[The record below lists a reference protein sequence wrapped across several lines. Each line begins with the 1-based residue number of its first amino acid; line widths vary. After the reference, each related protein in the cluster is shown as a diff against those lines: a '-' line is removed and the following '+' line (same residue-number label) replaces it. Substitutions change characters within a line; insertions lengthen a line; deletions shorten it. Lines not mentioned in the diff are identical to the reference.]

1 MKATH
6 KIAVSFAGV
15 ALLVALGGLASFWS
29 FRQIEDAA
37 KMRQHS
43 HNVIDGANNLLSALK
58 DAETSERSFLLSGDE
73 THLEPYW
80 AIRNSI
86 KGDLEKLQ
94 HITAL
99 SAAKEYLDTLTLM
112 LDAKLAYMAHNI
124 ELRRNYDMSTV
135 LADLHSG
142 LGEHLMDSFH
152 AEISSF
158 VQLEESAL
166 IQREAVFKSNLR
178 YLFIIIVI
186 VGLLTLLLVVSLAYS
201 IYRETQHLLDILKQ
215 MNKQLHQANVILQD
229 SEEKLLVTLN
239 SIGDAVIVTD
249 VNGYVTSLNPSAE
262 QLTGWMQ
269 NEAAGR
275 PVDEVFHIINQDTRQ
290 VSVIPVMEAL
300 AHDTTQ
306 GLINHTLLIARDG
319 SECAIADSCAPIHDR
334 DAQVAGAVLVFRD
347 VTKEYAAQQIL
358 RDNTELTQTMLNTMV
373 DGIIIFKAHGAILET
388 VNPAAERMFG
398 YTGAELIGQKASLLI
413 PELNWDQR
421 HDSLDYYTASNKA
434 HAVGLRKDGSTFS
447 VEMAVSEMWLGGQRY
462 FTCILRDITLRKR
475 VETERAQL
483 YQRLSDQQFYT
494 RSLIESNIDAI
505 MTTDP
510 SGIITDV
517 NKQMEALTCCTRD
530 ELIGAPFKNYFT
542 EPGLAEAG
550 IKRVLIE
557 KKVNDYELTVH
568 GRDGKET
575 VVSYNAATFYDR
587 DRKLQGVFVAARD
600 VTHSKRQ
607 DQALKEKNIEL
618 ENAKAVAEKASLAK
632 SVFLSNMSHELR
644 TPLNAILGFAQLLE
658 AGVPPPT
665 ATQVIRLNQIIKAG
679 WYLLDLIN
687 EILDLSVIES
697 GKLVLLQESV
707 PMSEVMRECRSMVE
721 AQAQKR
727 NIQINFFPFDSTW
740 FANADRTRV
749 KQVVINLLSN
759 AIKYN
764 REYGTVEVKCS
775 STPQRIRISIKDSGE
790 GLSPEKLEQLFQ
802 PFNRLG
808 QETGAEEGTGIGL
821 VVTKQL
827 VELMGGSISVTSTV
841 GVGSEFCIELI
852 RDVTQQHAA
861 GDNAIATEFATQV
874 QRNTELRTLLYVEDN
889 AANLMLV
896 EQIIE
901 DLPDLRMLSAG
912 NGYHGIALARAH
924 LPNVILMDI
933 NLPGISGIE
942 AMNILRKDPG
952 TRYIPV
958 IALSANAMLRDIEKG
973 LEVGFFR
980 YLTKPIKINEFMKA
994 VNDALELSEMG
1005 LTKANETGSDAAQC
1019 L

>member
-1 MKATH
+1 M
-6 KIAVSFAGV
+6 V
-15 ALLVALGGLASFWS
+15 ALWGMLSLWS
-29 FRQIEDAA
+29 FSQIEAAA
-37 KMRQHS
+37 KTRQHS
-43 HNVIDGANNLLSALK
+43 HNVINGANNLLSALK
-58 DAETSERSFLLSGDE
+58 DAETSERSFLLSGE
-73 THLEPYW
+73 EAQLEPYW
-80 AIRNSI
+80 AVRNSI

-94 HITAL
+94 QMTLL

-124 ELRRNYDMSTV
+124 ELRRSYDMSAV

-142 LGEHLMDSFH
+142 LGKHLMDSFR

-158 VQLEESAL
+158 IQLEESAL
-166 IQREAVFKSNLR
+166 MQSEARFQLNLY
-178 YLFIIIVI
+178 YLFVSIVI
-186 VGLLTLLLVVSLAYS
+186 VALLTLLLVVSFAYS
-201 IYRETQHLLDILKQ
+201 IYRETQRLVEILKQ
-215 MNKQLHQANVILQD
+215 MNKQLHQANVTLQD
-229 SEEKLLVTLN
+229 SEEELLVTLN

-249 VNGYVTSLNPSAE
+249 VEGRVTRLNPSAE

-269 NEAAGR
+269 SEAAGR
-275 PVDEVFHIINQDTRQ
+275 PVDEIFRIISQETRQ
-290 VSVIPVMEAL
+290 SSAIPVMETL
-300 AHDTTQ
+300 AHGTTQ
-306 GLINHTLLIARDG
+306 GVINHTLLIARDG

-347 VTKEYAAQQIL
+347 VTEEYAAQQVL
-358 RDNTELTQTMLNTMV
+358 RDNTALIQTMLNTMV
-373 DGIIIFKAHGAILET
+373 DGIIIFKAQGGIIDT

-398 YTGAELIGQKASLLI
+398 YDAAELIGQKASLLM
-413 PELNWDQR
+413 PELDRDQR
-421 HDSLDYYTASNKA
+421 HDSLDYYTAGNKA
-434 HAVGLRKDGSTFS
+434 HAIGLRKDGSTFS

-462 FTCILRDITLRKR
+462 FTGILRDITLRKR

-510 SGIITDV
+510 DGIITDV

-542 EPGLAEAG
+542 EPAQAEAG

-600 VTHSKRQ
+600 VTQSKRQ

-618 ENAKAVAEKASLAK
+618 ESAKAMAEKASLAK

-658 AGVPPPT
+658 AGVPAPT
-665 ATQVIRLNQIIKAG
+665 ATQVIRLHQIIKAG

-697 GKLVLLQESV
+697 GKLSLSQESV
-707 PMSEVMRECRSMVE
+707 PMSDVMRECRSMVE

-727 NIQINFFPFDSTW
+727 NIQINFLPFDNTW
-740 FANADRTRV
+740 FVNADRTRV
-749 KQVVINLLSN
+749 KQVVLNLLSN

-764 REYGTVEVKCS
+764 REQGTVEVKCS
-775 STPQRIRISIKDSGE
+775 STPKRIRISIRDSGE

-827 VELMGGSISVTSTV
+827 VELMGGSISVASTV
-841 GVGSEFCIELI
+841 GVGSEFCIELV
-852 RDVTQQHAA
+852 RDVAQQLADGKA
-861 GDNAIATEFATQV
+861 MPTEFVTQV
-874 QRNTELRTLLYVEDN
+874 QEKAEPHTLLYVEDN
-889 AANLMLV
+889 PANLMLV

-901 DLPDLRMLSAG
+901 DLPEIRMLSAG
-912 NGYHGIALARAH
+912 DGHKGIALARSH
-924 LPNVILMDI
+924 LPDVILMDI

-942 AMNILRKDPG
+942 AMNILRKDPN
-952 TRYIPV
+952 TRHIPV
-958 IALSANAMLRDIEKG
+958 IALSANAMRRDIEKG

-980 YLTKPIKINEFMKA
+980 YLTKPIKINEFMQA
-994 VNDALELSEMG
+994 VNEALELSEMG
-1005 LTKANETGSDAAQC
+1005 LTKTNETEQIR
-1019 L
+1019 